1 MLSVLL
7 PPCLIKRY
15 YHNPRLGSES
25 SQIGRRPMYQCIL
38 VGTDGSKTA
47 ELAVQHA
54 INLAALSR
62 AELHIASVATDLIS
76 TVAVGATG
84 LASGGD
90 FDPERE
96 IGHSNCVVEAAADAA
111 RKKGVNTNTHAVTGD
126 IVDALCHLA
135 SNLKADLLVVG
146 NRGMQ
151 GLQRYVWSSVPD
163 SVSHR
168 APCSVLIVDTR
179 GMP

>member
-7 PPCLIKRY
+7 PQCLVKLC
-15 YHNPRLGSES
+15 YHNPRLGSEPL
-25 SQIGRRPMYQCIL
+25 QIGRRPMYQCIL
-38 VGTDGSKTA
+38 VGTDGSQTA

-54 INLAALSR
+54 INLAALSK

-84 LASGGD
+84 LASGVD

-96 IGHSNCVVEAAADAA
+96 IGHSNQVVEAAAAAA
-111 RKKGVNTNTHAVTGD
+111 REKGVNTRTHAVTGD
-126 IVDALCHLA
+126 VVDALCHLA
-135 SNLKADLLVVG
+135 ANLKADLLVVG

-151 GLQRYVWSSVPD
+151 GLQRFVWSSVPD

-179 GMP
+179 DMP

>member
-7 PPCLIKRY
+7 PQCLVKLC
-15 YHNPRLGSES
+15 YHNPRLGSEP
-25 SQIGRRPMYQCIL
+25 SQIGRPPMYQCIL

-84 LASGGD
+84 LASGGN

-135 SNLKADLLVVG
+135 SSLKADLLVVG